1 MTLTIQRNHGV
12 RVSRGHE
19 VTASKESVPPSLA
32 LSSVGIVR
40 FFNLTSRAG
49 RIRQMQ
55 IQTSH
60 EGEKAFTVEVVGEDY
75 SLAEIVHHELLDEKS
90 VTFAG
95 VVPPHP
101 LMKKL
106 VLKVK
111 AQRIK
116 PEKAF
121 SNSVERAVTTTH
133 ELLNSITNAL
143 GGESD

>member
-1 MTLTIQRNHGV
+1 
-12 RVSRGHE
+12 
-19 VTASKESVPPSLA
+19 
-32 LSSVGIVR
+32 
-40 FFNLTSRAG
+40 
-49 RIRQMQ
+49 MQ

-60 EGEKAFTVEVVGEDY
+60 EDDKGFTVEIVGEDY

-101 LMKKL
+101 LIKKL
-106 VLKVK
+106 VLKVR

-121 SNSVERAVTTTH
+121 ASSVERAADTAHDLMET
-133 ELLNSITNAL
+133 ITKAL

>member
-1 MTLTIQRNHGV
+1 
-12 RVSRGHE
+12 
-19 VTASKESVPPSLA
+19 
-32 LSSVGIVR
+32 
-40 FFNLTSRAG
+40 
-49 RIRQMQ
+49 MQ

-60 EGEKAFTVEVVGEDY
+60 EDEKAFTVEVVGEDY
-75 SLAEIVHHELLDEKS
+75 SLAEIVHHELLEEKS

-101 LMKKL
+101 LIKKL
-106 VLKVK
+106 VLKVR

-121 SNSVERAVTTTH
+121 ANSVERAAVTTR
-133 ELLNSITNAL
+133 ELLDSITKAL